1 MLNRK
6 RRAGVTLLELLIAMG
21 VIAVGMSGVA
31 AALIFGVTKSN
42 YGSNIAVATHHART
56 LMETTLGRTLVSSD
70 AFNDSATGLPR
81 SDSGL
86 NDTDGEA
93 PRALNAPPFEDPKI
107 HQSISPEELGLYTRK
122 IQMTRR
128 GAKGTVGE
136 FLVTM
141 SVTIYWQDKGVQK
154 SVTTTSVIPTTK
166 PLP

>member
-6 RRAGVTLLELLIAMG
+6 RRLGVTLLELLIAMG

-56 LMETTLGRTLVSSD
+56 LMEATLGRTLVSSD
-70 AFNDSATGLPR
+70 AFNDPSTGLPKA
-81 SDSGL
+81 DSGL
-86 NDTDGEA
+86 NDADDD
-93 PRALNAPPFEDPKI
+93 PPLALNAPPFEDPKI
-107 HQSISPEELGLYTRK
+107 HQSISPEELGQYTRK

-154 SVTTTSVIPTTK
+154 SVTTTSVIPTVK
-166 PLP
+166 PIP